1 MTNTAQPAAPLT
13 PAEDKQ
19 WAGLAHLLGILGI
32 LPSLII
38 WLVFRERGGYTN
50 QEGKEALNFQITVV
64 IVAFALSIVTTILT
78 FVTFGLFGF
87 LAPLLYV
94 LLWAAVITFSIIG
107 YSRVNAGGSYR
118 YPVAIRFIK

>member
-50 QEGKEALNFQITVV
+50 QEGKEALNFQITMV
-64 IVAFALSIVTTILT
+64 IAAFAVAIVGGILT
-78 FVTFGLFGF
+78 VITFGLF
-87 LAPLLYV
+87 APILTLLY
-94 LLWAAVITFSIIG
+94 LAVWVAMIVFSIIG
-107 YSRVNAGGSYR
+107 FTRVNAGGSYR